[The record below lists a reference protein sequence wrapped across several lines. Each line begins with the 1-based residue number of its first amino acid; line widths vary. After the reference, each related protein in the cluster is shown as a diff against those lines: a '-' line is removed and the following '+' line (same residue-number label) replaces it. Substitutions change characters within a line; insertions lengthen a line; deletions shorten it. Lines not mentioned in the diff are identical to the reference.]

1 MRNLILIPALA
12 LGLAACSQGET
23 TEAPET
29 ASASA
34 TAGEGAEAF
43 VRSLYSEGD
52 TRPGASGR
60 VEERPIWSAR
70 TQALLAESDRL
81 TPEGSIGFFEAD
93 PICDCQDGTPVLQS
107 VTAAPATT
115 GPDRADVAVV
125 QGFAEE
131 GFEVHRK
138 TYNLVREDGHW
149 RIDDQHYETV
159 GDFPFDPM
167 LQRLTVWIAEAKTP
181 GAWKGE

>member
-1 MRNLILIPALA
+1 MRNLVLVSAFT

-23 TEAPET
+23 GEAPET

-34 TAGEGAEAF
+34 TTAEGAETF

-60 VEERPIWSAR
+60 PSERPVWSAR

-81 TPEGSIGFFEAD
+81 THEGDVGFFDAD
-93 PICDCQDGTPVLQS
+93 PFCDCQDGTPVLQS
-107 VTAAPATT
+107 ATATST
-115 GPDRADVAVV
+115 GPDSADVAVV
-125 QGFAEE
+125 QSFAEE

-138 TYNLVREDGHW
+138 TYNLVREGGEW
-149 RIDDQHYETV
+149 RVDDQHYESV
-159 GDFPFDPM
+159 GFPYEPM
-167 LQRLTVWIAEAKTP
+167 VQRLEAWIAEAAKARPET
-181 GAWKGE
+181 